1 MEAVLFNIEK
11 KGDINFLLELAKKL
25 GISAKALTKTEIE
38 DWKLAQRIETGMKTS
53 NTSRAE
59 IMKALGK

>member
-25 GISAKALTKTEIE
+25 GISAKALTKAEIE
-38 DWKLAQRIETGMKTS
+38 DWKLAQRIEAGMKTS
-53 NTSRAE
+53 NASRTE
-59 IMKALGK
+59 VMKALGK